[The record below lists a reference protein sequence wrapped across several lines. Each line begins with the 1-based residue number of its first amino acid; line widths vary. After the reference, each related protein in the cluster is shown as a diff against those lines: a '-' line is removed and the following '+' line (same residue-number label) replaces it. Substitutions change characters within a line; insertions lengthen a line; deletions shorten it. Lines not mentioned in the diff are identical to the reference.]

1 MARLSADVDP
11 AVLKEAQLVSGAKT
25 KRETL
30 DRALREFIAR
40 RRAQELA
47 GLAGKGLVDMTEEE
61 LAQWR
66 SAAKDGQ

>member
-47 GLAGKGLVDMTEEE
+47 GLAGKGLVDMTGKE
-61 LAQWR
+61 LAHWR
-66 SAAKDGQ
+66 SAAKDEQ